1 MITTKTI
8 AFSIPLEVIA
18 RLQALADRLYQ
29 GKKIRNN
36 STSQAVSHVLEQAIA
51 SMDEPPAA
59 TSDHEGPRA
68 QTEIEPWAR
77 IKHRID
83 EGRCIRCGGESNLKL
98 YINFCD
104 NCLKEAGVKV
114 EFVENGKEDSSPPI
128 LSDKDEHWL
137 RFIEKLFRP
146 DELSDQSGQ

>member
-1 MITTKTI
+1 MKTTNTM

-51 SMDEPPAA
+51 KMDEPPTAIPE
-59 TSDHEGPRA
+59 HEDPRA
-68 QTEIEPWAR
+68 IEHWHR

-83 EGRCIRCGGESNLKL
+83 EGRCIGCGGESNLKL

-104 NCLKEAGVKV
+104 NCLREAGVKV
-114 EFVENGKEDSSPPI
+114 EFVENGGGESSPPI
-128 LSDKDEHWL
+128 LSDTDQQWL
-137 RFIEKLFRP
+137 RFIEKLLKP
-146 DELSDQSGQ
+146 DEEEGQHDQ